1 MKSGQTKKY
10 AGMVLAGVIIF
21 STFEVVTKTMN
32 GALTGTALTFYRFLI
47 GGLILLPFGIQDSRK
62 REARLEKK
70 ELCILIVLSFLLVAA
85 SMTLAQYGIFYSSAS
100 ISAVLFSSNPLFIT
114 VFAVILL
121 KEKCTI
127 PKMAGLGLG
136 IIGLI
141 FTCENLIQGDVVS
154 ENYVLGVGLTIIA
167 MLLFCFYTVLN
178 KKLIV
183 SKIGPIASTAYTSII
198 GSLTLIPI
206 MLVQGNM
213 SGTNPFAFPILD
225 ILPQFLYC
233 SIVGTGLAYLFYFV
247 GLANIETGTGSMIF
261 LIKPPLA
268 SLFAFVFLG
277 EAITWNMIVGVIII
291 LAGMYVAIKL
301 DIQKIR
307 IPILEKKKSR
317 ERSYTKEQV
326 NN

>member
-291 LAGMYVAIKL
+291 LAGM
-301 DIQKIR
+301 
-307 IPILEKKKSR
+307 
-317 ERSYTKEQV
+317 
-326 NN
+326 